1 MLWVLERTLPKVIR
15 LNANSVKGNR
25 VLVLPGS
32 GIRISG
38 GRAAML
44 AAVPVFPTKRIW
56 QTMLRPLG
64 YRR

>member
-15 LNANSVKGNR
+15 PNANSVKGNR

-32 GIRISG
+32 GFCRTFRQTSG
-38 GRAAML
+38 DAEVR
-44 AAVPVFPTKRIW
+44 VFPAKRIW